1 MAELSQSDSLG
12 QQNWSD
18 IARPALSMQF
28 CEYVQKKRDIQKC
41 MFQPCVKVKLHCPFF
56 SLPVKC
62 FEESPVS
69 FFTLTQGLI
78 QGWSLAGVKKKLLFK
93 LLSWSRGQRSK
104 SSVISVN
111 FNLIFERFHSEYL
124 SGLHAFC
131 IYSFQHLG
139 TNPQIEDGFWMNWC
153 LFICSLKKNTFSNKI
168 CFGPKFK
175 HKSQR
180 AASDNNFHQKL
191 TTKSHI
197 CVAAKRKKREKIVLQ
212 N

>member
-1 MAELSQSDSLG
+1 MCRKRGTSKNACFSHVWKLSYTVLSSLYL
-12 QQNWSD
+12 WSVLKNL
-18 IARPALSMQF
+18 LSVF
-28 CEYVQKKRDIQKC
+28 FYINSRFDPRLIFGWCEKKPD
-41 MFQPCVKVKLHCPFF
+41 FQM
-56 SLPVKC
+56 
-62 FEESPVS
+62 
-69 FFTLTQGLI
+69 
-78 QGWSLAGVKKKLLFK
+78 
-93 LLSWSRGQRSK
+93 LSWSRGQCSK

-111 FNLIFERFHSEYL
+111 FNLIFECFHSDYL

-168 CFGPKFK
+168 CFRPKFK